1 METQTMT
8 AAATSE
14 QTATPGSSICPW
26 NEPSDEPALLA
37 PDDELILPKHKR
49 VVATYTAN
57 STGTRELHL
66 YYGEKEIVFDEPVFF
81 AFGEALAKQ
90 SRFVAGTAVSWGAG
104 YDWHRVR
111 PLLELLIDEGI
122 LRRADADEHSPSPT
136 RASCLIPHLP
146 AYATSPRTWL
156 ECEAITRELIGHPI
170 ELGYLELIVPIYRV
184 AHPAMDDEGRQ
195 IGEANVF
202 PQQLC
207 LNLPSEWRACQHA
220 GSRFQDERPMN
231 VTALRS
237 MIKHWKQTL
246 MALLCIREEYLRRF
260 PRARRGWTV
269 GDLQRLTSLVL
280 TLPAYLL
287 MRVEN
292 RVDNGTLHPVFSSMF
307 RVTDGVRMTMHRML
321 FTSDNEP
328 TLPPEAP
335 MTSADIYAYAE
346 RNTVFLSD
354 HGVCAGPKAMIE
366 EFLHVLVDGK
376 PVNDSELVTMD
387 TTVQAALDDLD
398 PAFEYGL
405 YGLQAYAVVFSLWPE
420 MGRTYERILALIE
433 SWPADGSSMLHG
445 LRERLQRSMN
455 YLHRS
460 SRLRTEAQRATHEH
474 AYADM
479 YTHCADGLGAS
490 PTEASLSGRIL
501 PRYAAHHEEA
511 ANRLHAA
518 LQNRLQGVDDS
529 ALSSLVHILVNYFRQ
544 EQAIVRAA
552 SEIQQRINV
561 LLGRESPKH
570 PLTASDIALHYRLVA
585 LDYDPEELR
594 GIRNRLPYL
603 VDDIEESLGLHVAVS
618 GDAIEISDRTLK

>member
-1 METQTMT
+1 
-8 AAATSE
+8 
-14 QTATPGSSICPW
+14 
-26 NEPSDEPALLA
+26 
-37 PDDELILPKHKR
+37 
-49 VVATYTAN
+49 
-57 STGTRELHL
+57 
-66 YYGEKEIVFDEPVFF
+66 
-81 AFGEALAKQ
+81 
-90 SRFVAGTAVSWGAG
+90 
-104 YDWHRVR
+104 
-111 PLLELLIDEGI
+111 
-122 LRRADADEHSPSPT
+122 
-136 RASCLIPHLP
+136 
-146 AYATSPRTWL
+146 
-156 ECEAITRELIGHPI
+156 
-170 ELGYLELIVPIYRV
+170 
-184 AHPAMDDEGRQ
+184 
-195 IGEANVF
+195 
-202 PQQLC
+202 
-207 LNLPSEWRACQHA
+207 
-220 GSRFQDERPMN
+220 MN

-260 PRARRGWTV
+260 PRAHRGWTV

-287 MRVEN
+287 MRVDN

-387 TTVQAALDDLD
+387 TAVQAALDDLD

-433 SWPADGSSMLHG
+433 SWPAAGSSMLHG

-455 YLHRS
+455 YLHHS

-594 GIRNRLPYL
+594 GIGNRLPYL